1 MIRIGTGSAIVK
13 EGDDEAQVLK
23 ELLDECMGRYPEA
36 DQFAAETV
44 PRTLPNGH
52 TYTQIKVVAY
62 IPNRRKTNT

>member
-1 MIRIGTGSAIVK
+1 MIRVGIGLARVK

-23 ELLDECMGRYPEA
+23 ELLDECMGHYPEA
-36 DQFAAETV
+36 DQFTAETI

-62 IPNRRKTNT
+62 MSNS